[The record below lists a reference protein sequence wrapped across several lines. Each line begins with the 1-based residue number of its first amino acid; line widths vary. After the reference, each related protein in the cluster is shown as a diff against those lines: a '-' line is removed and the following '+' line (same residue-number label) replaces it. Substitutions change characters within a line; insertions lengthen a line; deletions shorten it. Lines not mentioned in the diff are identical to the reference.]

1 MKNQGAQT
9 ERLTPCVSERE
20 RLIEAVRC
28 LNELADVSRAICVA
42 SRLVAEKLEK
52 IEADLVRLIGQE
64 ERQGLR

>member
-1 MKNQGAQT
+1 
-9 ERLTPCVSERE
+9 VSERE